1 MFQRPNYT
9 QTPNDFFDE
18 IAKTLKEGELRV
30 LLVVMRQTFGWQKRW
45 DRISLSQLE
54 QKTGMCRDSVNNAL
68 KSLIEKKLIIKHKEG
83 AIGRQKCWYTLCVE
97 NEEQEPEIDTEFIE
111 ESNISYQSSKTT
123 PPSRLKRPTKETI
136 TKEKEKREEATPP
149 PPPSFYVHKRVMM
162 VSEKFDKLVEEFGID
177 KIKEMMERLDEYADI
192 NPKRF
197 KQYACHAAVI
207 RKWIR
212 EDTSKGKKV
221 DLKASKAASEAWSEG
236 ENRSWWNDMASLL
249 KPYEKEGL
257 IYSGSSYVE
266 FSRPGKYP
274 IKIYFNYPDFVK
286 VAKDCLKD
294 LEIMV

>member
-1 MFQRPNYT
+1 MFQVPVPNFT
-9 QTPNDFFDE
+9 QTPNILFDDWLPKLGMAE
-18 IAKTLKEGELRV
+18 LKV
-30 LLVVMRQTFGWQKRW
+30 LMVIMRKTFGWHKIK
-45 DRISLSQLE
+45 DRISLSQL
-54 QKTGMCRDSVNNAL
+54 QQITGLERTHVIKGVKGL
-68 KSLIEKKLIIKHKEG
+68 VEKSLIIKMVTGKKG
-83 AIGRQKCWYTLCVE
+83 S
-97 NEEQEPEIDTEFIE
+97 QETYYELVVADN
-111 ESNISYQSSKTT
+111 SNNFDQCRKDT
-123 PPSRLKRPTKETI
+123 PPSVVKTPTKETL
-136 TKEKEKREEATPP
+136 TKEKERREEAAPP
-149 PPPSFYVHKRVMM
+149 PPPSFYIHKRVMM

-236 ENRSWWNDMASLL
+236 ENRSWWNKMATLL
-249 KPYEKEGL
+249 KPYERDGF

-286 VAKDCLKD
+286 VAKELLKD